1 MQLHKTD
8 KQKIIKDVTDR
19 FDMEPAKAQSLV
31 DNMEKAFLGENK
43 DFFYEL
49 KYAIH
54 FRNDTAFSMKVLKC
68 AVENFSFLITK
79 EEYASAKKELEAFFY
94 LFFETIFI
102 QRCRYAKK
110 IEKRGDTVHKVLQHI
125 SGQLNQTLDTQ
136 QLMIANISHEMRTSL
151 NAISG
156 YLSLIKE
163 KNILIGEDKNFLDKA
178 SSASSTLKAL
188 VSDILDVTKINSGQ
202 MEIKEEFFWLDKMIL
217 KCIDSI
223 AIGLNKKDILFK
235 TEVDFFPKKVFGDRQ
250 HIMEIIT
257 NLLSNAVKYTDS
269 GFVHLKVKKNQRVD
283 DSIEILFQVEDSGI
297 GMTQE
302 QTENMFKPYS
312 RFKKEEQGVGLGLH
326 IAYKL
331 AQKLGGSLTAKSK
344 FGEGSTFDFTVRLKE
359 KPYNL
364 IKTDKKMI
372 CFFNNTEETY
382 GFDQKLHFLKE
393 HVIKIITFDNE
404 QKFINYLLTL
414 KDKAPDMISIV
425 SDHEGYSKYDALI
438 NYLKTLKIFE
448 TTSFIAEETGANI
461 SLGYFDKI
469 YDRFAPISTYIESL
483 KVLDTQENKVKTDV
497 GEKENIHILAVD
509 DIETNLEILKLFITK
524 RYPHVTIDLATGGYE
539 ALGMYKTQTY
549 DLIFIDLKMP
559 GLNGFKVL
567 EKLNA
572 IHHLPPVYA
581 LTADVYKTTY
591 DKVMQAG
598 FMGLLE
604 KPLQLDLLFETIE
617 KVIHEKNNF

>member
-1 MQLHKTD
+1 MQLHKMD
-8 KQKIIKDVTDR
+8 KQKIIKDVTGL
-19 FDMEPAKAQSLV
+19 FDMEPAKAQHLV
-31 DNMEKAFLGENK
+31 DNMEKALLGENK
-43 DFFYEL
+43 DFFYTL

-54 FRNDTAFSMKVLKC
+54 FRNDTAFSRNVLKC

-79 EEYASAKKELEAFFY
+79 EEYASVKKELETFFY

-110 IEKRGDTVHKVLQHI
+110 IEKRGDTVQKVLQHM
-125 SGQLNQTLDTQ
+125 SNQLNKTLDTQ

-156 YLSLIKE
+156 YLSIVKD

-202 MEIKEEFFWLDKMIL
+202 LEIKEEFFWLDKMIL

-223 AIGLNKKDILFK
+223 AIGLNKKNIIFK
-235 TEVDFFPKKVFGDRQ
+235 TKVDFFPKKVFGDRQ

-269 GFVHLKVKKNQRVD
+269 GFVHLKVKKNQGLD

-302 QTENMFKPYS
+302 QTENMFEPYS
-312 RFKKEEQGVGLGLH
+312 RFKTERQGVGLGLH

-331 AQKLGGSLTAKSK
+331 AQKLGGCLTAKSK
-344 FGEGSTFDFTVRLKE
+344 FGEGSTFDFTVKLKE
-359 KPYNL
+359 KPDNL
-364 IKTDKKMI
+364 IKTDNKMI
-372 CFFNNTEETY
+372 CFFNNTKETHD
-382 GFDQKLHFLKE
+382 FKQKLHFLKE
-393 HVIKIITFDNE
+393 HGIEIVTFSNE

-425 SDHEGYSKYDALI
+425 SDHEGYLKYDALI
-438 NYLKTLKIFE
+438 NYLRTLKIFE

-469 YDRFAPISTYIESL
+469 YDRFAPILTYIDSL
-483 KVLDTQENKVKTDV
+483 KVLDTQENKVKADV
-497 GEKENIHILAVD
+497 EKKQDIHILAVD
-509 DIETNLEILKLFITK
+509 DIETNLEILKMFIAK
-524 RYPHVTIDLATGGYE
+524 RYPHATIDLATGGYE
-539 ALGMYKTQTY
+539 AVGMYKTQTY
-549 DLIFIDLKMP
+549 DIIFMDLKMP
-559 GLNGFKVL
+559 GLNGFEVL

-581 LTADVYKTTY
+581 LTADIYKTTY
-591 DKVMQAG
+591 DKVVQAG

-617 KVIHEKNNF
+617 KVIHEKNN

>member
-8 KQKIIKDVTDR
+8 KQKIIKDVASR

-31 DNMEKAFLGENK
+31 DNMEKALFGENN
-43 DFFYEL
+43 DFFYNL

-54 FRNDTAFSMKVLKC
+54 FRNDTDFSMKVLKC
-68 AVENFSFLITK
+68 ALHTFSFLICK
-79 EEYASAKKELEAFFY
+79 EEYASVKKELEAFFY

-102 QRCRYAKK
+102 QRCRYARK
-110 IEKRGDTVHKVLQHI
+110 IEKRGDTVHKVLQHM
-125 SGQLNQTLDTQ
+125 SNQLNKTLDTQ

-156 YLSLIKE
+156 YLSLVKE

-178 SSASSTLKAL
+178 SSASSTLNAL
-188 VSDILDVTKINSGQ
+188 VHDILDVTKINSGQ
-202 MEIKEEFFWLDKMIL
+202 MEIKEEFFWLDEMIL

-223 AIGLNKKDILFK
+223 AIELKKKDILFK
-235 TEVDFFPKKVFGDRQ
+235 TEVDLFPKKVFGDRQ

-257 NLLSNAVKYTDS
+257 NLLNNAIKYTDS
-269 GFVHLKVKKNQRVD
+269 GFVYLKVKKDQGLD

-302 QTENMFKPYS
+302 QTENMFNPYS
-312 RFKKEEQGVGLGLH
+312 RFKIERQGVGLGLH
-326 IAYKL
+326 IASKL
-331 AQKLGGSLTAKSK
+331 AQKLDGSLTAKSK
-344 FGEGSTFDFTVRLKE
+344 FEEGSTFDFIVKLKE
-359 KPYNL
+359 KPDNQ
-364 IKTDKKMI
+364 IKTDEKTI
-372 CFFNNTEETY
+372 CFFNDTKETY
-382 GFDQKLHFLKE
+382 GFKQKLHFLKE
-393 HVIKIITFDNE
+393 HGIEIITFGKE

-414 KDKAPDMISIV
+414 NEKAPDMISIV
-425 SDHEGYSKYDALI
+425 SDREGYLKYNALI
-438 NYLKTLKIFE
+438 NYLRTLKIFE

-461 SLGYFDKI
+461 SLDYFDII

-483 KVLDTQENKVKTDV
+483 KVLDTQENKVKTNV
-497 GEKENIHILAVD
+497 GGKQDIHILAVD
-509 DIETNLEILKLFITK
+509 DIETNLEVLKMFIAK
-524 RYPHVTIDLATGGYE
+524 RYPHATIDLATGGYE
-539 ALGMYKTQTY
+539 AVGMYKTQTY
-549 DLIFIDLKMP
+549 DIIFIDLKMP
-559 GLNGFKVL
+559 GLNGFEVL

-572 IHHLPPVYA
+572 MHHLPPVYA
-581 LTADVYKTTY
+581 LTADIYKTTY
-591 DKVMQAG
+591 DKVEQAG